1 MKRKTLKKI
10 SLSRALTHG
19 LTRLFS
25 EDLGGKVM
33 TLEDYHYRKV
43 PEYYDYMYLD
53 GFTPDEIMYA
63 ARKKFNR
70 EYAERLAREKPSA
83 LSILFWML

>member
-1 MKRKTLKKI
+1 MNI
-10 SLSRALTHG
+10 
-19 LTRLFS
+19 
-25 EDLGGKVM
+25 
-33 TLEDYHYRKV
+33 EDYYYRKV

-70 EYAERLAREKPSA
+70 EYAERLARQNEID
-83 LSILFWML
+83 SIKITSEVKVK

>member
-1 MKRKTLKKI
+1 MN
-10 SLSRALTHG
+10 
-19 LTRLFS
+19 
-25 EDLGGKVM
+25 M
-33 TLEDYHYRKV
+33 EDYYYRKV

-70 EYAERLAREKPSA
+70 EYAERLARENEVD
-83 LSILFWML
+83 SIKITSEVKVR

>member
-1 MKRKTLKKI
+1 MNI
-10 SLSRALTHG
+10 
-19 LTRLFS
+19 
-25 EDLGGKVM
+25 
-33 TLEDYHYRKV
+33 EDYYYRKV

-70 EYAERLAREKPSA
+70 EYAERLARQNEID
-83 LSILFWML
+83 SIKITSEVKVR

>member
-1 MKRKTLKKI
+1 MNT
-10 SLSRALTHG
+10 
-19 LTRLFS
+19 
-25 EDLGGKVM
+25 
-33 TLEDYHYRKV
+33 EDYYYRKV

-70 EYAERLAREKPSA
+70 EYAERLARENEVD
-83 LSILFWML
+83 SIKITSEVKVR